1 MQENLQSTGGQD
13 HSSPPVATDMRIV
26 FCTFPDQDI
35 ARRISKEIISENLA
49 ACVNLI
55 PAVESIYRWEGKIER
70 ANEVLAMFKVAT
82 VGFKNLEKKLLEKHP
97 YDTPEI
103 VVIAPDQVSEGYL
116 QWVLEMTNRIE
127 AINLNR

>member
-13 HSSPPVATDMRIV
+13 HSSPPVAADMLIV
-26 FCTFPDQDI
+26 LCTFPDQET

-55 PAVESIYRWEGKIER
+55 PAVESIYLWEGKIEQ
-70 ANEVLAMFKVAT
+70 ANEVLAIFKVAAA
-82 VGFKNLEKKLLEKHP
+82 GFKNLETALLEKHP

-103 VVIAPDQVSEGYL
+103 IAISADQVSEKYL
-116 QWVLEMTNRIE
+116 KWVNS
-127 AINLNR
+127 AS